1 LRTSTLNEEIFKNRN
16 IWEKQSKPNQ
26 ARILFQ
32 QNKQIIEELLSMS
45 EVPMMSECL
54 ASHVHVLDEDP
65 VG

>member
-26 ARILFQ
+26 ARIPYQ
-32 QNKQIIEELLSMS
+32 QNKQIIEELLSKS